1 MHLKLVLIQELTI
14 GSHELTRLTVISDLG
29 EGTTFF
35 HILYVV
41 VFTTFALKL
50 FCQVIIPKFSSSI
63 IVSSNQIQ
71 I

>member
-1 MHLKLVLIQELTI
+1 
-14 GSHELTRLTVISDLG
+14 
-29 EGTTFF
+29 
-35 HILYVV
+35 
-41 VFTTFALKL
+41 LKL